1 MTAISRCLRSPGDA
15 TTGYQ
20 PHNKSPRT
28 RRVRSPQPRSSL
40 LNLAPQPRSSLLAPR
55 SSLLVPRSSLLAP
68 RCRARARVRLPLRAL
83 LPLSRWRGSQRIRG
97 VEACRHELRRRAL
110 PRPTLPASAP
120 AMACSASRPRA
131 CKATIGDGISN
142 APNAASRPKTTCN
155 RSRSGLHRRKHRAEK
170 NLHLSPIY
178 RNSLIAGIA
187 ARRRMRT
194 DELNV
199 RPSSRA
205 RTISQAA

>member
-40 LNLAPQPRSSLLAPR
+40 LNLAPQPRASLLAPR

-142 APNAASRPKTTCN
+142 APSAASRPKTTCN
-155 RSRSGLHRRKHRAEK
+155 RSRSGLHHRKHRGEK
-170 NLHLSPIY
+170 NFRRRPIY
-178 RNSLIAGIA
+178 RTYIVAGA
-187 ARRRMRT
+187 ATGRRMKTGGSDPGRT
-194 DELNV
+194 KTAKT
-199 RPSSRA
+199 SR
-205 RTISQAA
+205 